1 MESIEQMIKRLCPKG
16 VEYVKLGEV
25 CDVLRGKRLTKK
37 ELFDDAQ
44 YKVFHGGLSPIG
56 YYTKANRQAQTVM
69 VINVGASAGTVG
81 FCEEDF
87 WSSDGCFCLS
97 HNDSV
102 IRPKYLY
109 YYLAKHQI
117 SIQSRVRKAGIPTLD
132 AGAVMDIL
140 IPLPPL
146 EIQSRIVEVLDKM
159 TTLTSELE
167 AELKAELET
176 RKQQYE
182 YYRNKL
188 LTFSEIG
195 EGNRQV
201 TWKKIS
207 EIGTIYRGIAYS
219 KKDFTDTG
227 TPCIHY
233 GQIYT
238 RYGTFANKTFTCVSK
253 DLAKGKRLAKKGDLV
268 MAVTSEN
275 MEDVGKCLAW
285 LGEDEI
291 LVSNHACFIRH
302 SLNPK
307 YLAYFLQTSYF
318 FNYKKKIS
326 KGVKVIDLDLN
337 MFGDMLI
344 PVPPLEIQSRIVEV
358 LDKMTTLTAELEAE
372 LEARKQQ
379 YEYYRDKLLIFNEI
393 GGVIGK

>member
-25 CDVLRGKRLTKK
+25 CEIRRGIRVVKKQLGEEDGYPVFQNSLTSLGMYQSSNRKAGTTFIICAGAAGEIGYCNSEFWAADDCSTVESDVLIDRFIYFYLMTQ
-37 ELFDDAQ
+37 Q
-44 YKVFHGGLSPIG
+44 YKLKS
-56 YYTKANRQAQTVM
+56 Q
-69 VINVGASAGTVG
+69 
-81 FCEEDF
+81 
-87 WSSDGCFCLS
+87 
-97 HNDSV
+97 
-102 IRPKYLY
+102 
-109 YYLAKHQI
+109 
-117 SIQSRVRKAGIPTLD
+117 VRKASVPRLSREAIENL
-132 AGAVMDIL
+132 I

-159 TTLTSELE
+159 ATLTAELE
-167 AELKAELET
+167 AELKAELEA

-188 LTFSEIG
+188 LIFNEIG
-195 EGNRQV
+195 GGNRQV
-201 TWKKIS
+201 AWKKIS

-253 DLAKGKRLAKKGDLV
+253 ELAKGKRLAKKGDLV

-318 FNYKKKIS
+318 FKYKKKIS

-337 MFGDMLI
+337 KFGNMLI
-344 PVPPLEIQSRIVEV
+344 PVPPLSEQQRIVSI
-358 LDKMTTLTAELEAE
+358 LDRFEALTTDLQSGLPAEI
-372 LEARKQQ
+372 EARRQQ
-379 YEYYRDKLLIFNEI
+379 YEYYRNKLLTFDA
-393 GGVIGK
+393 V

>member
-25 CDVLRGKRLTKK
+25 CEIRRGIRVVKKQLGEEDGYPVFQNSLTSLGMYQSSNRKAGTTFIICAGAAGEIGYCNSEFWAADDCSTVESDVLIDRFIYFYLMTQ
-37 ELFDDAQ
+37 Q
-44 YKVFHGGLSPIG
+44 YKLKS
-56 YYTKANRQAQTVM
+56 Q
-69 VINVGASAGTVG
+69 
-81 FCEEDF
+81 
-87 WSSDGCFCLS
+87 
-97 HNDSV
+97 
-102 IRPKYLY
+102 
-109 YYLAKHQI
+109 
-117 SIQSRVRKAGIPTLD
+117 VRKASVPRLSREAIENL
-132 AGAVMDIL
+132 I

-159 TTLTSELE
+159 TTLTAELE
-167 AELKAELET
+167 AELEA

-188 LTFSEIG
+188 LTFNEIG
-195 EGNRQV
+195 GGNRQV
-201 TWKKIS
+201 AWKKIS

-253 DLAKGKRLAKKGDLV
+253 ELAKGKRLAKKGDLV

-318 FNYKKKIS
+318 FKYKKKIS

-337 MFGDMLI
+337 KFGNMLI
-344 PVPPLEIQSRIVEV
+344 PVPPLSEQQRIVSI
-358 LDKMTTLTAELEAE
+358 LDRFEALTTDLQSGLPAEI
-372 LEARKQQ
+372 EARRQQ
-379 YEYYRDKLLIFNEI
+379 YEYYRNKLLTFDA
-393 GGVIGK
+393 V

>member
-16 VEYVKLGEV
+16 VE
-25 CDVLRGKRLTKK
+25 
-37 ELFDDAQ
+37 
-44 YKVFHGGLSPIG
+44 
-56 YYTKANRQAQTVM
+56 
-69 VINVGASAGTVG
+69 
-81 FCEEDF
+81 
-87 WSSDGCFCLS
+87 
-97 HNDSV
+97 
-102 IRPKYLY
+102 
-109 YYLAKHQI
+109 
-117 SIQSRVRKAGIPTLD
+117 
-132 AGAVMDIL
+132 
-140 IPLPPL
+140 
-146 EIQSRIVEVLDKM
+146 
-159 TTLTSELE
+159 
-167 AELKAELET
+167 
-176 RKQQYE
+176 
-182 YYRNKL
+182 
-188 LTFSEIG
+188 
-195 EGNRQV
+195 
-201 TWKKIS
+201 WKKIC
-207 EIGTIYRGIAYS
+207 EIGTIYRGFAYS
-219 KKDFTDTG
+219 KKDFTETG

-275 MEDVGKCLAW
+275 LEDVGKCLAW
-285 LGEDEI
+285 LGEDDI

-318 FNYKKKIS
+318 FKYKKKIS

-379 YEYYRDKLLIFNEI
+379 YEYYRNKLLTFSEI
-393 GGVIGK
+393 GGVIGR